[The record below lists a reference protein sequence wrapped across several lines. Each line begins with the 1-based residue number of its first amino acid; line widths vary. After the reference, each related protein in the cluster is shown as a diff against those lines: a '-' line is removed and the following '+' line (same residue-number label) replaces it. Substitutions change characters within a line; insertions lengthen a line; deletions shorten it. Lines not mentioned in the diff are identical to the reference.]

1 MKTQQLLTQE
11 ILKKFPPLY
20 ANENKSPEEIKVIAK
35 FFNPHGAQTW
45 YATEFDPQEKL
56 FFGFVN
62 LGWDDIAE
70 LGYFSLQE
78 LEEIKG
84 CFGLG
89 IERDHHWDQNTTL
102 ADVMNFKKR

>member
-1 MKTQQLLTQE
+1 MKLITEKLLTM
-11 ILKKFPPLY
+11 LPPLY
-20 ANENKSPEEIKVIAK
+20 ANEEKDQKDVKVIAK
-35 FFNPHGAQTW
+35 FFNPSGAQTW
-45 YATEFDPQEKL
+45 YATEFDPIEKL

-70 LGYFSLQE
+70 LGYFRLDE

-89 IERDHHWDQNTTL
+89 IERDLHWNPETSL
-102 ADVMNFKKR
+102 ADVMNFKVR